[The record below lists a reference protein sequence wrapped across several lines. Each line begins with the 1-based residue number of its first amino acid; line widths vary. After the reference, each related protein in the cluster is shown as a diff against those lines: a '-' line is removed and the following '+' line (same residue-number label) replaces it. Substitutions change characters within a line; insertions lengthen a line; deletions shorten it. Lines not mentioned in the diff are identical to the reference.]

1 VTTAIRSCSCSSRAI
16 SSFQVYNIVPFCR
29 IPFLLLCISP
39 PPHFKATTTMTVP
52 QHPESWQDKVAWAQ
66 AKREASLAK
75 VKPKLVG
82 VPEVQS
88 LPQYSRDLPKDVLTS
103 REIELTENYKI
114 TELLRLLRERDI
126 SVEEVTKAFLRRAAL
141 AHAAVRTNIPLSVES
156 CRLISV
162 DQLSHRT
169 SLGSGHRAG

>member
-1 VTTAIRSCSCSSRAI
+1 
-16 SSFQVYNIVPFCR
+16 
-29 IPFLLLCISP
+29 
-39 PPHFKATTTMTVP
+39 MTVS
-52 QHPESWQDKVAWAQ
+52 QYPESWQDKVAWAQ

-88 LPQYSRDLPKDVLTS
+88 LPQYSRDLPKDILTS
-103 REIELTENYKI
+103 REIELTDNYKI
-114 TELLRLLRERDI
+114 TELLRLLRERDV

-141 AHAAVRTNIPLSVES
+141 AHAAVRTKIPLSVES
-156 CRLISV
+156 CTLISV
-162 DQLSHRT
+162 DQLSHRA